1 MGVFIEV
8 NGDVFFEGGI
18 DLFLQGFYK
27 LCPPLIR
34 MVILLTITDKDVVF
48 VALDD

>member
-27 LCPPLIR
+27 LCHPLIR
-34 MVILLTITDKDVVF
+34 LVIVLPITDEDVIF
-48 VALDD
+48 VAWDD